1 MAGSNYVAYNVAQV
15 RDESE
20 KLQARNNIGAAALA
34 SLAPAFSTSTS
45 YNEGAVVT
53 YNGALYIFDSAH
65 AAGAWTGADAHKTTI
80 LEVLAMAAGANEKP
94 TTIVRAP
101 LYVGGDPTAL
111 DIYTYSNNARTASVN
126 FSQACDLIFKANIAD
141 LNNDGE
147 KKFATDKKL
156 VIKRAR
162 IVTNGSKGI
171 GAANGK
177 MAAELNIGCICLTA
191 SPIELGSDF
200 KMVFS
205 GYNNWESF
213 GYEVPLQ
220 AFSDTSYN
228 LVVATFDRHG
238 NPSHLT
244 IDDYNL
250 QGAYNGQK
258 LQAWLEIEV
267 ESEGIATT

>member
-1 MAGSNYVAYNVAQV
+1 MS
-15 RDESE
+15 S
-20 KLQARNNIGAAALA
+20 
-34 SLAPAFSTSTS
+34 S
-45 YNEGAVVT
+45 
-53 YNGALYIFDSAH
+53 
-65 AAGAWTGADAHKTTI
+65 
-80 LEVLAMAAGANEKP
+80 EKP
-94 TTIVRAP
+94 TTILRAP

-111 DIYTYSNNARTASVN
+111 DIYTYANNARTASVN
-126 FSQACDLIFKANIAD
+126 FSQACDLVFKANIAD

-162 IVTNGSKGI
+162 IVTNGSTGI

-191 SPIELGSDF
+191 SPIELGNDF

-228 LVVATFDRHG
+228 LVVAKFDRHG

-250 QGAYNGQK
+250 QSAYNGQK